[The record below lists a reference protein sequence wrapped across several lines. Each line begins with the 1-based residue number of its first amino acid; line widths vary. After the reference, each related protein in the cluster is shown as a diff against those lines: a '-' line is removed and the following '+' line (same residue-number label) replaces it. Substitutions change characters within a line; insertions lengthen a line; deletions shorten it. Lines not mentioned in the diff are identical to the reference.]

1 MAGEIACLG
10 WGSLIWD
17 LDGLPVGK
25 WRCDGPPVRVE
36 FVRQSLEHHLTLV
49 LFEKAEP
56 VPSLWG
62 RMNVGTLEE
71 AIRALAKREGRGKPL
86 SNSERDIGQWPRDDG
101 TPTII
106 DLESWATRQGVDHVV
121 WTALRPKFRGK
132 DDCWPSAAEAVD
144 HLNALSDKTRPK
156 AEQYVRNTPHQIDTA
171 YRRRI
176 GRCLGWE
183 APCIGGKGND
193 WPELHSATAHPG
205 AWVRLLGSNCT
216 GDVPPSAQ
224 RPEPAV
230 ECREWNGGAI

>member
-36 FVRQSLEHHLTLV
+36 FVRQSREHHLTLV

-86 SNSERDIGQWPRDDG
+86 SNSERDIGRWPRDDG
-101 TPTII
+101 KPTII

-121 WTALRPKFRGK
+121 WTALRPKFRDK

-144 HLNALSDKTRPK
+144 HLNALPDKTRPK

-193 WPELHSATAHPG
+193 
-205 AWVRLLGSNCT
+205 
-216 GDVPPSAQ
+216 
-224 RPEPAV
+224 
-230 ECREWNGGAI
+230 